1 MVVLYEKDFELPEV
15 PEESKEDV
23 NLDPKEETMRF
34 LNEIFFKLARSL
46 DYDDE
51 ILISDIKE
59 WISPKKVQ
67 SAVND
72 IIENLIGMMGNMK
85 NMGDNDL

>member
-1 MVVLYEKDFELPEV
+1 MMMK
-15 PEESKEDV
+15 
-23 NLDPKEETMRF
+23 F
-34 LNEIFFKLARSL
+34 LINH
-46 DYDDE
+46 
-51 ILISDIKE
+51 IKE

-85 NMGDNDL
+85 NMWDNDL